1 MKIKSNM
8 SKAVSFLLFSILILT
23 FFNLWSQGYFFRKI
37 ILIGV
42 YLFIF
47 PIQHSVSDLF
57 GLPVDIMIVFMGF
70 PVSSCNSMS

>member
-1 MKIKSNM
+1 MKIKFNM

-42 YLFIF
+42 YLFTF

>member
-23 FFNLWSQGYFFRKI
+23 FFNLWSPGYFFRKF

-42 YLFIF
+42 YLFTF
-47 PIQHSVSDLF
+47 PIQHFVSDLF
-57 GLPVDIMIVFMGF
+57 GLPVDIMMVFMGF
-70 PVSSCNSMS
+70 PVYSCNSMS

>member
-23 FFNLWSQGYFFRKI
+23 FFNLWSPGYFFIKI

-42 YLFIF
+42 YLFTF
-47 PIQHSVSDLF
+47 PIQHFVSDLF
-57 GLPVDIMIVFMGF
+57 GLPVDIMMVFMGF
-70 PVSSCNSMS
+70 PVYSCNSMS

>member
-37 ILIGV
+37 ILICV
-42 YLFIF
+42 YLFTF

>member
-23 FFNLWSQGYFFRKI
+23 FFNLWSPGYFFRKI

-42 YLFIF
+42 YLFTF
-47 PIQHSVSDLF
+47 LIQHFVSDLF
-57 GLPVDIMIVFMGF
+57 GLPVDIMMVFMGF
-70 PVSSCNSMS
+70 PVYSCNSMS